1 MQVHGIEVKSN
12 VASCPSCD
20 KKFPTKNHLDRH
32 YSRWLSKQIFQCTQC
47 SLGFESSDR
56 LHLHSLAFHQTKG
69 SMNGDET
76 TKNEL
81 QIGIDCAYCK
91 FTAASRDT
99 LYTHVHQN
107 HLFTDQ
113 KINPNDHVRCSK
125 CNKTFANDKG
135 LKNHSLE
142 FHLNLK
148 KYSCKLCP
156 KIFSR
161 MLALKNHTKKN
172 HFLKMPSNTQVG
184 NLTQNVAKSEGNVV
198 EPSAYIKLKPLLCN
212 HCKKMFPEKTLLD
225 KHLSKYSVET
235 ILQCQHCLIGFLDA
249 EELDHHRHL
258 HHSPLNARQY
268 KPPLRKIKCQICEF
282 SALSRIVLNTHIH
295 QNHKLETNQIET
307 ISGYQVSN
315 NFIGKAKLDRNS
327 KSVQLKT
334 IVNVNQQEEQEQ
346 EHGCPFCNAS
356 FPEWNLMIEHIGLEH
371 KKKSNVTITPRSTE
385 DQFMNDLFLKPHQYS
400 ANLDVSETVGLEKE
414 GQSKTLSIGQNMSLA
429 EEIKQS
435 KQKEGSK
442 NHLAPSSDKINT
454 SNAQENVYQKT
465 TYTCTQCP
473 KRFFTPS
480 HLQNHVKKSH
490 TKDLSISDND
500 ENVNIGKQKF
510 ICKYCP
516 RKFITQHM
524 LKVHVSD
531 DHNYDIAKGSIIK
544 PTKKLIKSKSGK
556 SNVSE
561 KLAKKLLN
569 SKDLDEQESDL
580 RHGHQKCPSS
590 GFTCPNCNLKF
601 PTAFDLHHHQLK
613 WSKMMIFECEDCVLG
628 FETQKKLNT
637 HSKEFHSTQ
646 SSALLEADDPM
657 DNYQIGIQCSC
668 CIFTASTRQILK
680 IHLHQSHK
688 FSEIWQDP
696 EDELSCSICL
706 KTFSKSIDVDL
717 HIDEEHLGIKGPL

>member
-1 MQVHGIEVKSN
+1 MNDDEKT
-12 VASCPSCD
+12 
-20 KKFPTKNHLDRH
+20 KK
-32 YSRWLSKQIFQCTQC
+32 
-47 SLGFESSDR
+47 
-56 LHLHSLAFHQTKG
+56 
-69 SMNGDET
+69 
-76 TKNEL
+76 EL

-148 KYSCKLCP
+148 KYTCKLCP

-184 NLTQNVAKSEGNVV
+184 NLTQNVVKSEGNFV
-198 EPSAYIKLKPLLCN
+198 EPSAYIKLKPLPCN

-225 KHLSKYSVET
+225 KHLSKYSKET

-249 EELDHHRHL
+249 EEIDHHRHL
-258 HHSPLNARQY
+258 HHSPLKAGQY
-268 KPPLRKIKCQICEF
+268 KPPLRKIKCQSCEF
-282 SALSRIVLNTHIH
+282 TALSRIVLNTHIH
-295 QNHKLETNQIET
+295 QNHKLETDQNHKLETHQTHKLETDQNHKLETNQTHKLKTNQIET
-307 ISGYQVSN
+307 RRASQVSK
-315 NFIGKAKLDRNS
+315 NFIAKAKLDRNS

-334 IVNVNQQEEQEQ
+334 MVNVNHQQEQEQ
-346 EHGCPFCNAS
+346 QHGCPFCKES

-371 KKKSNVTITPRSTE
+371 KKKSNVTITPHSAE
-385 DQFMNDLFLKPHQYS
+385 DQSKNDLLIKPHQYA
-400 ANLDVSETVGLEKE
+400 ANMDVSETDGLQIED
-414 GQSKTLSIGQNMSLA
+414 QSITLSIGQNMSLV
-429 EEIKQS
+429 EEVKQS
-435 KQKEGSK
+435 NKREAYK
-442 NHLAPSSDKINT
+442 NQLAPSGGKMNT
-454 SNAQENVYQKT
+454 SNTQENVYQKT
-465 TYTCTQCP
+465 TYPCTQCP
-473 KRFFTPS
+473 KRFFAPN

-490 TKDLSISDND
+490 TKDLSISVND
-500 ENVNIGKQKF
+500 ETVNIVKQTF

-516 RKFITQHM
+516 RRFLTQHM

-544 PTKKLIKSKSGK
+544 PPKKLMKSKSGK
-556 SNVSE
+556 SNVRE

-569 SKDLDEQESDL
+569 SKDLDDQESDL
-580 RHGHQKCPSS
+580 RHGNQECPSS

-601 PTAFDLHHHQLK
+601 ATALDLHHHQLK

-628 FETQKKLNT
+628 FETPKKLNV

-646 SSALLEADDPM
+646 ISELPEADDPM
-657 DNYQIGIQCSC
+657 DNFQIGIQCSC
-668 CIFTASTRQILK
+668 CIFTATTRQILK

-688 FSEIWQDP
+688 FSDICQDP
-696 EDELSCSICL
+696 EDELTCSICL
-706 KTFSKSIDVDL
+706 KTFSKSVDVDQ